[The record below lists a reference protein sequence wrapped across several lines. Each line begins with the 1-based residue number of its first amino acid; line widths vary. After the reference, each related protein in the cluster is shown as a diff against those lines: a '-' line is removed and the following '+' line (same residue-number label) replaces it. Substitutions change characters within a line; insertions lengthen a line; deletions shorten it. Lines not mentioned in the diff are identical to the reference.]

1 MRRTLILIPHE
12 IAGLPIF
19 GFGWVLILLGLAL
32 VIRAVMVKRHGG
44 AVGSFLATE
53 GLMWGLFAAA
63 VAFILPSVELKNVDG
78 EAVGMAIRGYG
89 VMLLLGVL
97 SAVGLA
103 MVRAKRR
110 GINPDVVLN
119 MAPWVFIGG
128 IGGARLFYVVQYHDH
143 FMADSFVETVRRM
156 LTFTEGGLVVYGSFI
171 GGFLAGSFYIAR
183 HKLPL
188 LKLGDAIVP
197 CMFLGLFFGRIG
209 CLMNGCCYGGQC
221 EDYWAA
227 LRFPPGSPVYQDQA
241 LQGDLIGLRFDPTT
255 GEVSDVAS
263 DSLAEFAGIK
273 VGSIVEQIR
282 LDDRYQD
289 GFSKDLPREQ
299 SPRGVVAMIDGKIY
313 RWTPQQLPQHAVPVQ
328 PAQLIS
334 SVSGLSVCLLL
345 CALSL
350 VLRRDGAIMLLGF
363 AAYAVM
369 RFVLEMIRVDEQG
382 QFGTNLSISQWV
394 SIGVLLC
401 TIVAA
406 IWLYSRKPSDA
417 GHSIA
422 EPT

>member
-1 MRRTLILIPHE
+1 MRRTLLLIPHE

-19 GFGWVLILLGLAL
+19 GFGWALILLALAL
-32 VIRAVMVKRHGG
+32 VIRAVMIQRRGG
-44 AVGSFLATE
+44 SVGSFIATE

-78 EAVGMAIRGYG
+78 EPVGMAIRGYG

-103 MVRAKRR
+103 MIRAKRR
-110 GINPDVVLN
+110 GINPDVILN

-143 FMADSFVETVRRM
+143 FIGDSLVETVRRM

-171 GGFLAGSFYIAR
+171 GGFLAGSFYIVR
-183 HKLPL
+183 HHLPL

-227 LRFPPGSPVYQDQA
+227 LHFPPGSPVYQDQA
-241 LQGDLIGLRFDPTT
+241 LQGDLIGLRFDPTS
-255 GEVSDVAS
+255 GEVSEVAS

-273 VGSIVEQIR
+273 VGSVVEQIR
-282 LDDRYQD
+282 LDDRYQA

-313 RWTPQQLPQHAVPVQ
+313 RWTPQQLPQRAIPVQ

-363 AAYAVM
+363 AAYAVL

-382 QFGTNLSISQWV
+382 QFGTDLSISQWV
-394 SIGVLLC
+394 SIGVLIC
-401 TIVAA
+401 TTVAA
-406 IWLYSRKPSDA
+406 VWLYRRNPSDA
-417 GHSIA
+417 GHSVA

>member
-1 MRRTLILIPHE
+1 MRRTLLLIPHD

-19 GFGWVLILLGLAL
+19 GFGWVLILLVLAL
-32 VIRAVMVKRHGG
+32 VVRGVMIKRRGG
-44 AVGSFLATE
+44 SVSGFIATE

-63 VAFILPSVELKNVDG
+63 VVFILPSVELKNVDG
-78 EAVGMAIRGYG
+78 EPVGMAIRGYG

-110 GINPDVVLN
+110 GINPDVILN

-143 FMADSFVETVRRM
+143 FVVDSFAETVRRM

-171 GGFLAGSFYIAR
+171 GGFLAGSYYILR
-183 HKLPL
+183 HNLPL

-227 LRFPPGSPVYQDQA
+227 LRFPPNSPVYQDQA
-241 LQGDLIGLRFDPTT
+241 LRGDLIGLQFDPTS
-255 GEVSDVAS
+255 GEISEVAS

-273 VGSIVEQIR
+273 EGSIVEQIR
-282 LDDRYQD
+282 LDDRYQE

-299 SPRGVVAMIDGKIY
+299 TPRGVVAMIDGKIY
-313 RWTPQQLPQHAVPVQ
+313 RWTPQQLPLRAIPVQ

-334 SVSGLSVCLLL
+334 SVSGISLCVLL

-350 VLRRDGAIMLLGF
+350 VLRRDGSIMLLGF

-382 QFGTNLSISQWV
+382 QFGTDLSISQWV
-394 SIGVLLC
+394 SIGVLLL

-406 IWLYSRKPSDA
+406 IWLYGRKQDDTPK
-417 GHSIA
+417 SIA